1 MDRCCDDHSGLE
13 MPMSARIF
21 RLARVAMA
29 CAALW
34 PCAAAAQDWGGVAQA
49 LGREGAEQ
57 PGGVM
62 RFSFPRS
69 DLRVTVGP
77 VAVRPA
83 LALGSWL
90 AFRRASGGAMAMG
103 DLVLAEDEV
112 APVISRLQQGG
123 VEASAVH
130 NHLLHEQPRVMYVHV
145 EAHGDPVRIAETVR
159 AALALTRTPMGPP
172 PAASPSPIA
181 MDTAAVARALGRS
194 GRVNGGVLQVSVPR
208 AEAIVMHGDTVPP
221 AMGVATAINLQPTGG
236 GRAAATGDFVMTA
249 GEVSGVLRALR
260 ANGIEVTALHSHMI
274 GEEPRLY
281 FAHFWANDDAV
292 RVAQGLR
299 AALAVM
305 NVK

>member
-1 MDRCCDDHSGLE
+1 
-13 MPMSARIF
+13 MPMAARIF
-21 RLARVAMA
+21 RVARVAMA

-34 PCAAAAQDWGGVAQA
+34 PCAAAAQDGWSGVARA
-49 LGREGAEQ
+49 LGRDGAAQ

-69 DLRVTVGP
+69 DLRVSVGP

-103 DLVLAEDEV
+103 DLVLTENEV

-123 VEASAVH
+123 VEATAVH

-159 AALALTRTPMGPP
+159 AALALTRTPMAAP
-172 PAASPSPIA
+172 PAASPSPAIA
-181 MDTAAVARALGRS
+181 LDTAAVARALGRS

-208 AEAIVMHGDTVPP
+208 AEAVTLHGDTVPP

-249 GEVSGVLRALR
+249 GEVPGVLRALR
-260 ANGIEVTALHSHMI
+260 ASGIEVTALHSHMI

-292 RVAQGLR
+292 RIARGLR
-299 AALAVM
+299 AALAGM
-305 NVK
+305 NVR

>member
-1 MDRCCDDHSGLE
+1 
-13 MPMSARIF
+13 MSARIF

-34 PCAAAAQDWGGVAQA
+34 PCAAAAQDGWTGVARA

-159 AALALTRTPMGPP
+159 AALALTGTPMGPP
-172 PAASPSPIA
+172 PAPYASPLDL
-181 MDTAAVARALGRS
+181 DTAAVARALGRS

-249 GEVSGVLRALR
+249 GEVAGVLRALR

-292 RVAQGLR
+292 RVARGLR
-299 AALAVM
+299 AALAGM
-305 NVK
+305 NVR